1 LSEEER
7 MKEEKLNREILKSL
21 MEDGRKSIRKVAR
34 ELDVSPSTV
43 SNHLD
48 GLIEDGV
55 IKRFKPAIDYEKLG
69 YDLTAITKIQ
79 AQGSQITDIVER
91 LKDEGSLTHVYEITG
106 EFDIL
111 VIGKFDSRESMNRE
125 IKRMLNFSAVER
137 ADTSIVLNA
146 VKEDSNVN
154 LDT

>member
-1 LSEEER
+1 MEEEG
-7 MKEEKLNREILKSL
+7 LNAEILNSL

-34 ELDVSPSTV
+34 ELGVSPSTV
-43 SNHLD
+43 SNHLE
-48 GLIEDGV
+48 GMVEDKV

-69 YDLTAITKIQ
+69 FDLTAITKIQ
-79 AQGSQITDIVER
+79 AKGSKITDIVES
-91 LKDEGSLTHVYEITG
+91 LKQEGNLTHVYEITG

-146 VKEDSNVN
+146 VKEDSN
-154 LDT
+154 LDIEN

>member
-1 LSEEER
+1 ME
-7 MKEEKLNREILKSL
+7 EEKLHREILASL

-34 ELDVSPSTV
+34 ELEVSPSTV

-48 GLIEDGV
+48 ELTGDGV
-55 IKRFKPAIDYEKLG
+55 IRRFKPSIDYEKLG
-69 YDLTAITKIQ
+69 FDLTAITKIQ
-79 AQGSQITDIVER
+79 AKGREITNIVER

-146 VKEDSNVN
+146 VKEDSP
-154 LDT
+154 LDLES

>member
-1 LSEEER
+1 MEDA
-7 MKEEKLNREILKSL
+7 KLNVKILESL
-21 MEDGRKSIRKVAR
+21 MGDGRKSIREVAR
-34 ELDVSPSTV
+34 DIDVSPSTV

-48 GLIEDGV
+48 ELREEGV

-69 YDLTAITKIQ
+69 FDLTAITKIQ
-79 AQGSQITDIVER
+79 AKGSEITSIVER

-125 IKRMLNFSAVER
+125 IKRMLNFSAIER
-137 ADTSIVLNA
+137 ADTSIVLN
-146 VKEDSNVN
+146 VEKEDSCID
-154 LDT
+154 LGG

>member
-1 LSEEER
+1 
-7 MKEEKLNREILKSL
+7 MNEEKLNKKILEKL
-21 MEDGRKSIRKVAR
+21 MVDGRKSIREVAR
-34 ELDVSPSTV
+34 EIDVSPSTV
-43 SNHLD
+43 SNHLEE
-48 GLIEDGV
+48 LMENGV

-69 YDLTAITKIQ
+69 LDLTAITKIQ
-79 AQGSQITDIVER
+79 AEGRKISDIVDQLR
-91 LKDEGSLTHVYEITG
+91 DEGSLTHVYEITG

-146 VKEDSNVN
+146 VKEDSSIDLNS
-154 LDT
+154 

>member
-1 LSEEER
+1 
-7 MKEEKLNREILKSL
+7 MNEEKLNQEILKSL

-43 SNHLD
+43 SSHLEGMLEE
-48 GLIEDGV
+48 GLV
-55 IKRFKPAIDYEKLG
+55 KRFKPAVDYEKLG
-69 YDLTAITKIQ
+69 FDLTAITKIQ
-79 AQGSQITDIVER
+79 AKGREITDIVER

-125 IKRMLNFSAVER
+125 IKRMLNFSAIER
-137 ADTSIVLNA
+137 ADTSIVLNV
-146 VKEDSNVN
+146 VKEDSN
-154 LDT
+154 LDLEGN

>member
-1 LSEEER
+1 ME
-7 MKEEKLNREILKSL
+7 EEKLNKKILETL

-34 ELDVSPSTV
+34 EIDVSPSTV
-43 SNHLD
+43 SNHLED
-48 GLIEDGV
+48 LMEDGV
-55 IKRFKPAIDYEKLG
+55 IKRFKPSIDYEKLG
-69 YDLTAITKIQ
+69 FDLTAITKIQ
-79 AQGSQITDIVER
+79 AKGSEITNIVDR
-91 LKDEGSLTHVYEITG
+91 LKEEGSLTHVYEITG

-146 VKEDSNVN
+146 VKEDGS
-154 LDT
+154 LDIEN

>member
-1 LSEEER
+1 MEEEG
-7 MKEEKLNREILKSL
+7 LNAEILNSL

-34 ELDVSPSTV
+34 ELGVSPSTV
-43 SNHLD
+43 SNHLE
-48 GLIEDGV
+48 GMVEDKV

-69 YDLTAITKIQ
+69 FDLTAITKIQ
-79 AQGSQITDIVER
+79 AKGSKITDIVES
-91 LKDEGSLTHVYEITG
+91 LKQEGNLTHVYEITG

-146 VKEDSNVN
+146 VKEDSN
-154 LDT
+154 LDIKN

>member
-1 LSEEER
+1 ME
-7 MKEEKLNREILKSL
+7 EEKLNKKILETL

-34 ELDVSPSTV
+34 EIDVSPSTV
-43 SNHLD
+43 SNHL
-48 GLIEDGV
+48 EDLMENGV
-55 IKRFKPAIDYEKLG
+55 IKRFKPSIDYEKLG
-69 YDLTAITKIQ
+69 FDLTAITKIQ
-79 AQGSQITDIVER
+79 AKGSEITNIVDR
-91 LKDEGSLTHVYEITG
+91 LKEEGSLTHVYEITG

-146 VKEDSNVN
+146 VKEDGS
-154 LDT
+154 LDIEN

>member
-1 LSEEER
+1 MNE
-7 MKEEKLNREILKSL
+7 KKLNKEILKSF
-21 MEDGRKSIRKVAR
+21 MKDGRKSIRKVAR

-48 GLIEDGV
+48 GMLEEGT
-55 IKRFKPAIDYEKLG
+55 IKRFKPAVDYEKLG
-69 YDLTAITKIQ
+69 FDLTAITKIQ
-79 AQGSQITDIVER
+79 AKGREITDIVER

-146 VKEDSNVN
+146 VKEGSS
-154 LDT
+154 LDLGN

>member
-1 LSEEER
+1 MNE
-7 MKEEKLNREILKSL
+7 KKLNEEILKTF
-21 MEDGRKSIRKVAR
+21 MRDGRKSIRKVAR

-48 GLIEDGV
+48 AMIEDGI
-55 IKRFKPAIDYEKLG
+55 IKRFKPAVDYEKLG
-69 YDLTAITKIQ
+69 FDLTAITKIQ
-79 AQGSQITDIVER
+79 AKGSEITDIVER
-91 LKDEGSLTHVYEITG
+91 LKDEGNLTHVYEITG

-111 VIGKFDSRESMNRE
+111 VIGKFDSRESMNKE

-146 VKEDSNVN
+146 VKEDSS
-154 LDT
+154 LDLGE

>member
-1 LSEEER
+1 MNE
-7 MKEEKLNREILKSL
+7 KKLNKEILKSF
-21 MEDGRKSIRKVAR
+21 MKDGRKSIRKVAR

-48 GLIEDGV
+48 KMIEEEV
-55 IKRFKPAIDYEKLG
+55 IKRFKPAVDYEKLG
-69 YDLTAITKIQ
+69 FDLTAITKIQ
-79 AQGSQITDIVER
+79 AKGSEIPDIVER
-91 LKDEGSLTHVYEITG
+91 LQDEGNLTHVYEITG

-111 VIGKFDSRESMNRE
+111 VIGKFISRESMNRE

-146 VKEDSNVN
+146 VKEDSS
-154 LDT
+154 LDLVD

>member
-1 LSEEER
+1 
-7 MKEEKLNREILKSL
+7 MNEEKLDGEILKSL
-21 MEDGRKSIRKVAR
+21 IEDGRKSIRKVAR

-43 SNHLD
+43 SSHLE
-48 GLIEDGV
+48 GMLEDRL

-69 YDLTAITKIQ
+69 FDLTAITKIQ
-79 AQGSQITDIVER
+79 AKGSEITDIVER
-91 LKDEGSLTHVYEITG
+91 LRDEGSLTHVYEITG

-146 VKEDSNVN
+146 VKEDSS
-154 LDT
+154 LDLGD

>member
-1 LSEEER
+1 MNE
-7 MKEEKLNREILKSL
+7 KKLNKEILKSF
-21 MEDGRKSIRKVAR
+21 MRDGRKSIRKVAR

-48 GLIEDGV
+48 GMIEDGI
-55 IKRFKPAIDYEKLG
+55 IKRFKPAVDYEKLG
-69 YDLTAITKIQ
+69 FDLTAITKIQ
-79 AQGSQITDIVER
+79 AKGSKITDIVKR

-111 VIGKFDSRESMNRE
+111 VIGKFDSRESMNKE

-146 VKEDSNVN
+146 VKEDSS
-154 LDT
+154 LELGD

>member
-1 LSEEER
+1 MNEQ
-7 MKEEKLNREILKSL
+7 KLNEEILKSL
-21 MEDGRKSIRKVAR
+21 VEDGRKSIRKVAR
-34 ELDVSPSTV
+34 ELEVSPSTV

-48 GLIEDGV
+48 DMLEEGV

-69 YDLTAITKIQ
+69 FDLTAITKIQ
-79 AQGSQITDIVER
+79 AKGSEIKDIVER

-111 VIGKFDSRESMNRE
+111 VIGKFDSREDMNRE

-146 VKEDSNVN
+146 LKEDSS
-154 LDT
+154 LDLGD

>member
-1 LSEEER
+1 MNE
-7 MKEEKLNREILKSL
+7 KKLNKEILKSL
-21 MEDGRKSIRKVAR
+21 MENGRKSIRKVAR

-43 SNHLD
+43 SSHLE
-48 GLIEDGV
+48 GMIKEGV
-55 IKRFKPAIDYEKLG
+55 IKRFKPAVNYEKLG
-69 YDLTAITKIQ
+69 FDLTAITKIQ
-79 AQGSQITDIVER
+79 AKGSEITDIVNR

-146 VKEDSNVN
+146 VKEDSN
-154 LDT
+154 LELAG

>member
-1 LSEEER
+1 MNE
-7 MKEEKLNREILKSL
+7 KKLNQEILKAL

-43 SNHLD
+43 SSHLEGMLEE
-48 GLIEDGV
+48 GLV
-55 IKRFKPAIDYEKLG
+55 KRFKPAVDYEKLG
-69 YDLTAITKIQ
+69 FDLTAITKIQ
-79 AQGSQITDIVER
+79 AKGREITDIVER

-125 IKRMLNFSAVER
+125 IKRMLNFSAIER
-137 ADTSIVLNA
+137 ADTSIVLNV
-146 VKEDSNVN
+146 VKEDSN
-154 LDT
+154 LDLEGK

>member
-1 LSEEER
+1 MEEEG
-7 MKEEKLNREILKSL
+7 LNAEILNSL

-34 ELDVSPSTV
+34 ELGVSPSTV
-43 SNHLD
+43 SNHLE
-48 GLIEDGV
+48 GMVEDGV

-69 YDLTAITKIQ
+69 FDLTAITKIQ
-79 AQGSQITDIVER
+79 AKGSKITDIVER
-91 LKDEGSLTHVYEITG
+91 LKQEGSLTHVYEITG

-146 VKEDSNVN
+146 VKEDSN
-154 LDT
+154 LDIEN

>member
-1 LSEEER
+1 MEDA
-7 MKEEKLNREILKSL
+7 KLNVKILESL
-21 MEDGRKSIRKVAR
+21 MGDGRKSIREVAR
-34 ELDVSPSTV
+34 DIDVSPSTV

-48 GLIEDGV
+48 ELREEGV

-69 YDLTAITKIQ
+69 FDLTAVTKIQ
-79 AQGSQITDIVER
+79 AKGSEITSIVER

-125 IKRMLNFSAVER
+125 IKRMLNFSAIER
-137 ADTSIVLNA
+137 ADTSIVLN
-146 VKEDSNVN
+146 VEKEDSCID
-154 LDT
+154 LSG

>member
-1 LSEEER
+1 MEEER
-7 MKEEKLNREILKSL
+7 LNVKILNSL

-34 ELDVSPSTV
+34 ELEVSPSTV
-43 SNHLD
+43 SNHLE
-48 GLIEDGV
+48 GMVEEGV

-69 YDLTAITKIQ
+69 FDLTAITKIQ
-79 AQGSQITDIVER
+79 AKGSKITDIVER
-91 LKDEGSLTHVYEITG
+91 LKQEGSLTHVYEITG

-146 VKEDSNVN
+146 VKEDSSLNIEN
-154 LDT
+154 

>member
-1 LSEEER
+1 MNEET
-7 MKEEKLNREILKSL
+7 LNKEILTSL
-21 MEDGRKSIRKVAR
+21 IQDGRKSIRKIAR

-43 SNHLD
+43 SSHLEGMLEE
-48 GLIEDGV
+48 GL
-55 IKRFKPAIDYEKLG
+55 IKRFKPSIDYEKLG
-69 YDLTAITKIQ
+69 FDLTAITKIQ
-79 AQGSQITDIVER
+79 AKGSEIADIVER

-125 IKRMLNFSAVER
+125 IKRMLNFSAIER

-146 VKEDSNVN
+146 VKEDSN
-154 LDT
+154 LKI